1 MQFLVSNV
9 NYNADS
15 KVTKRAYVSNAIV
28 LMILV
33 LSLTIFIIIIFC
45 NGNSIP
51 KATASLN
58 ETASIDI
65 SNNNNKTTTTTTVP
79 INLEEN
85 VLLYEA
91 EKGNLVGI
99 RVLNVIGEPQLEYS
113 IVENGT
119 ITGIGNVT
127 NIQTWIDTLRT
138 PKLIYGEGKGV
149 MITDDGQRATWIG
162 YDIGQLQNN
171 GSIIYKGITIFNN
184 NATGDMAFLNNLV
197 GLHITTVQDNNQA
210 TKIWKWQ

>member
-1 MQFLVSNV
+1 MQFLFSNV

-15 KVTKRAYVSNAIV
+15 KVTKRAHVSNALM

-65 SNNNNKTTTTTTVP
+65 SNNNNKTTTTTVP

-91 EKGNLVGI
+91 KKGNLVST
-99 RVLNVIGEPQLEYS
+99 RALNVIGEPQLEYS

>member
-1 MQFLVSNV
+1 MQFLFLNV

-15 KVTKRAYVSNAIV
+15 KVTKRAHVNNAIV

-33 LSLTIFIIIIFC
+33 LSLTIFIIIFC

-51 KATASLN
+51 KATASLS
-58 ETASIDI
+58 ETASIGI
-65 SNNNNKTTTTTTVP
+65 SSNNNKTTTTTAP

-91 EKGNLVGI
+91 KKGNLVSA
-99 RVLNVIGEPQLEYS
+99 RVLNVIGEPQLEQS

-119 ITGIGNVT
+119 ITGIGNIT

-138 PKLIYGEGKGV
+138 SKVIYGEGKGV

-197 GLHITTVQDNNQA
+197 GLHITTVRGNDQA

>member
-1 MQFLVSNV
+1 MQFLFPSV
-9 NYNADS
+9 NYNPDS
-15 KVTKRAYVSNAIV
+15 MLTKRIHVSNATV
-28 LMILV
+28 LMILM
-33 LSLTIFIIIIFC
+33 LSLTIFIIIFY

-58 ETASIDI
+58 ETTSADI
-65 SNNNNKTTTTTTVP
+65 SNNNNKTTVP

-91 EKGNLVGI
+91 KIGNLVGT

-138 PKLIYGEGKGV
+138 PKVIHGEGKGV
-149 MITDDGQRATWIG
+149 MITHDGQRATWIG
-162 YDIGQLQNN
+162 YDIGQIQNN
-171 GSIIYKGITIFNN
+171 GSIIYKGITIFNS
-184 NATGDMAFLNNLV
+184 NATEDMAFLNNLV
-197 GLHITTVQDNNQA
+197 GLHITKVEGNNQA

>member
-1 MQFLVSNV
+1 V
-9 NYNADS
+9 NYNPDS
-15 KVTKRAYVSNAIV
+15 MVAKKTHLSNAMV
-28 LMILV
+28 LMILM
-33 LSLTIFIIIIFC
+33 LSLTIFIIIFC

-58 ETASIDI
+58 ETASTNI
-65 SNNNNKTTTTTTVP
+65 SNNNNETIFP

-91 EKGNLVGI
+91 IGNVVGT

-119 ITGIGNVT
+119 ITGIENVT

-138 PKLIYGEGKGV
+138 PKVTYGEGKGI

-171 GSIIYKGITIFNN
+171 GSIIYKGITIFNS
-184 NATGDMAFLNNLV
+184 NATEGMAFLNNLV
-197 GLHITTVQDNNQA
+197 GLHITKVEGNNQS
-210 TKIWKWQ
+210 TKTWKWQ

>member
-1 MQFLVSNV
+1 MQFLFPSV
-9 NYNADS
+9 NYNPDS
-15 KVTKRAYVSNAIV
+15 MLTKRIHVSNATV
-28 LMILV
+28 LMILM
-33 LSLTIFIIIIFC
+33 LSLTIFIIIFY

-58 ETASIDI
+58 ETTSADI
-65 SNNNNKTTTTTTVP
+65 SNNNNKTTVP

-91 EKGNLVGI
+91 KIGNLVGT
-99 RVLNVIGEPQLEYS
+99 RVLNVMGEPQLDYS

-127 NIQTWIDTLRT
+127 NTQTWIDTLRT
-138 PKLIYGEGKGV
+138 PKVIHGEVKGV
-149 MITDDGQRATWIG
+149 MITHDGQRATWIG
-162 YDIGQLQNN
+162 YDIGQIQNN

-184 NATGDMAFLNNLV
+184 NATEDMAFLNNLV
-197 GLHITTVQDNNQA
+197 GLHVTIVQDNNQA

>member
-1 MQFLVSNV
+1 M
-9 NYNADS
+9 NYNPDS
-15 KVTKRAYVSNAIV
+15 MVTKKTHLSNAMV
-28 LMILV
+28 LMILM
-33 LSLTIFIIIIFC
+33 LSLTIFNIIFC

-58 ETASIDI
+58 ETASTNV
-65 SNNNNKTTTTTTVP
+65 SNNNNETIFP

-91 EKGNLVGI
+91 IGNVVGT

-119 ITGIGNVT
+119 ITGIENVT

-138 PKLIYGEGKGV
+138 PKVTYGEGKGI

-171 GSIIYKGITIFNN
+171 GSIIYKGITIFNS
-184 NATGDMAFLNNLV
+184 NATEGMAFLNNLV
-197 GLHITTVQDNNQA
+197 GLHITKVEGNNQS
-210 TKIWKWQ
+210 TKTWKWQ

>member
-1 MQFLVSNV
+1 M
-9 NYNADS
+9 NYNPDS
-15 KVTKRAYVSNAIV
+15 VVTKKTHLSNAMV
-28 LMILV
+28 LMILM
-33 LSLTIFIIIIFC
+33 LSLTIFNIIFC

-58 ETASIDI
+58 EAASTNV
-65 SNNNNKTTTTTTVP
+65 SNNNNETIFP

-91 EKGNLVGI
+91 IGNVVGT

-119 ITGIGNVT
+119 ITGIENVT

-138 PKLIYGEGKGV
+138 PKVTYGEGKGI

-171 GSIIYKGITIFNN
+171 GSIIYKGITIFNS
-184 NATGDMAFLNNLV
+184 NATEGMAFLNNLV
-197 GLHITTVQDNNQA
+197 GLHITKVEGNNQS
-210 TKIWKWQ
+210 TKTWKWQ

>member
-1 MQFLVSNV
+1 MQFLFANV
-9 NYNADS
+9 NYIADS
-15 KVTKRAYVSNAIV
+15 KVTKRAHVSNAIV

-65 SNNNNKTTTTTTVP
+65 SSNNNKTTTTTAVP

-91 EKGNLVGI
+91 KKGNLVST
-99 RVLNVIGEPQLEYS
+99 RVPNVIGEPQLEYS

-138 PKLIYGEGKGV
+138 PKVIYGEGKGV

-197 GLHITTVQDNNQA
+197 GLHITTVQDSNQA

>member
-1 MQFLVSNV
+1 
-9 NYNADS
+9 
-15 KVTKRAYVSNAIV
+15 
-28 LMILV
+28 MILV

-91 EKGNLVGI
+91 KKGNLVST
-99 RVLNVIGEPQLEYS
+99 RALNVIGEPQLEYS

-119 ITGIGNVT
+119 VTGIENVT

-138 PKLIYGEGKGV
+138 PKVIYGEGKGV

-162 YDIGQLQNN
+162 FDIGQLQNN

>member
-1 MQFLVSNV
+1 MQFLFSTV
-9 NYNADS
+9 NYNADI

-33 LSLTIFIIIIFC
+33 LSLTIFIIIFC

-51 KATASLN
+51 EVTASLN

-65 SNNNNKTTTTTTVP
+65 SNNNNKTTTTTIP

-91 EKGNLVGI
+91 KKGNLVGT

-119 ITGIGNVT
+119 ITDIGNVT

-138 PKLIYGEGKGV
+138 PKVIYGEGKGV

>member
-1 MQFLVSNV
+1 MQFLFLNV

-15 KVTKRAYVSNAIV
+15 KVTKRAHVNNAIV

-51 KATASLN
+51 KATASLS
-58 ETASIDI
+58 ETASIGI
-65 SNNNNKTTTTTTVP
+65 SSNNNKTTTTTAP

-91 EKGNLVGI
+91 KKGNLVSA
-99 RVLNVIGEPQLEYS
+99 RVLNVIGEPQLEQS

-119 ITGIGNVT
+119 ITGIGNIT

-138 PKLIYGEGKGV
+138 SKVIYGEGKGV

-197 GLHITTVQDNNQA
+197 GLHITTVRGNDQA

>member
-1 MQFLVSNV
+1 V
-9 NYNADS
+9 NYNPDS
-15 KVTKRAYVSNAIV
+15 MVTKKTHLSNAMV
-28 LMILV
+28 LMILM
-33 LSLTIFIIIIFC
+33 LSLTIFIIIFC

-58 ETASIDI
+58 ETASTNI
-65 SNNNNKTTTTTTVP
+65 SNNNNETIFP

-91 EKGNLVGI
+91 IGNVVGT

-119 ITGIGNVT
+119 ITGIENVT

-138 PKLIYGEGKGV
+138 PKVTYGEGKGI

-171 GSIIYKGITIFNN
+171 GSIIYKGITIFNS
-184 NATGDMAFLNNLV
+184 NATEGMSFLNNLV
-197 GLHITTVQDNNQA
+197 GLHITKVEGNNQS
-210 TKIWKWQ
+210 TKTWKWQ

>member
-1 MQFLVSNV
+1 
-9 NYNADS
+9 
-15 KVTKRAYVSNAIV
+15 
-28 LMILV
+28 MILV

-51 KATASLN
+51 KVTASLN

-65 SNNNNKTTTTTTVP
+65 SNNNNKTTTTTVP
-79 INLEEN
+79 INLE
-85 VLLYEA
+85 
-91 EKGNLVGI
+91 
-99 RVLNVIGEPQLEYS
+99 
-113 IVENGT
+113 ENGT

-138 PKLIYGEGKGV
+138 PKVIYGEGKGV

-184 NATGDMAFLNNLV
+184 NAIGDMAFLNNLV
-197 GLHITTVQDNNQA
+197 GLHITTVQENNQA

>member
-1 MQFLVSNV
+1 V
-9 NYNADS
+9 NYNPDS
-15 KVTKRAYVSNAIV
+15 MVTKKTHLSNAMV
-28 LMILV
+28 LMILM
-33 LSLTIFIIIIFC
+33 LSLTIFIIIFC

-58 ETASIDI
+58 ETASTNV
-65 SNNNNKTTTTTTVP
+65 SNNNNETIFP

-91 EKGNLVGI
+91 IGNVVGT

-119 ITGIGNVT
+119 ITGIENVT

-138 PKLIYGEGKGV
+138 PKVTYGEGKGI

-171 GSIIYKGITIFNN
+171 GSIIYKGITIFNS
-184 NATGDMAFLNNLV
+184 NATEGMAFLNNLV
-197 GLHITTVQDNNQA
+197 GLHITKVEGNNQS
-210 TKIWKWQ
+210 TKTWKWQ